1 MGDRHSDHHVMRS
14 NICGQPA
21 YCPKDPLI
29 DWHPS
34 RHVLKPQSLPSK
46 TDFTFFFSCSVC
58 ADFHPSRIFPFYRL
72 FAFGDRLTFACFPPG
87 LSRSRAPSFNCGS
100 QHSQQRQSH
109 PLSPRTS
116 HPHGANRIPPPQ
128 AIFVGDQSV
137 PGLAPPPSLTRKRY
151 NSSPSAAFLRNFDSV
166 PVCDG
171 TATSRDSTSCG
182 AFVRLSTTNAEY
194 YTQRMSVPGTLSL
207 LR

>member
-72 FAFGDRLTFACFPPG
+72 FAFGDRLTFACFQPG
-87 LSRSRAPSFNCGS
+87 LSRSRAPSFNCGL

-109 PLSPRTS
+109 PLSLRTS

-137 PGLAPPPSLTRKRY
+137 PASAPPPSLTRNRY
-151 NSSPSAAFLRNFDSV
+151 NSSSSSAFLTQSRSAMARPPAGTAPTAAPSFDSRRLTRNTTRSARV
-166 PVCDG
+166 
-171 TATSRDSTSCG
+171 SRELC
-182 AFVRLSTTNAEY
+182 RY
-194 YTQRMSVPGTLSL
+194 
-207 LR
+207 